1 MKSRFEELGRIN
13 IKNFPIA
20 TSILMRSALETI
32 IKLYLDSKD
41 DKSLKQDKTL
51 AGDLLDLQKEF
62 GNTKGIKNEI
72 NVLVDQNPKKDGS
85 VGWFNAITHDKNFLV
100 SKKDVFTAWGK
111 VCPVIVFLLKQI
123 EQNKS
128 QAVASPQQP

>member
-1 MKSRFEELGRIN
+1 MALELEKIFPDLFTGMTAEEL
-13 IKNFPIA
+13 
-20 TSILMRSALETI
+20 
-32 IKLYLDSKD
+32 
-41 DKSLKQDKTL
+41 
-51 AGDLLDLQKEF
+51 
-62 GNTKGIKNEI
+62 
-72 NVLVDQNPKKDGS
+72 LVDQNPKKDGS

-100 SKKDVFTAWGK
+100 SKEEVFTAWGK